1 MSPVTRDFVL
11 VHGAWHGAWA
21 WDHLRPVL
29 EREGHRT
36 LAVELPSEDVNA
48 DASAYARAIAHAVDE
63 AGWTRPIV
71 VGHSMSGVALPL
83 VPDLIDVGHLVFLG
97 ALVPAP
103 GERMLDVFRHEGV
116 RGDTGAHVEEDADR
130 RSWWTSY
137 EGASEILYHDV
148 QPPRA
153 RAAFERLR
161 PQARAPF
168 AQACPLE
175 RFPDVPTSYVLM
187 REDRMILPS
196 WSRAAAP
203 ARLGVEP
210 VELPGGHSPMLAD
223 PGRLAAVLVDLSR

>member
-1 MSPVTRDFVL
+1 MPPVSCDFVL

-29 EREGHRT
+29 EHAGHRT
-36 LAVELPSEDVNA
+36 LAVELPCDDADA
-48 DASAYARAIAHAVDE
+48 DASAYARAIAQAVDE
-63 AGWTRPIV
+63 AGWSRPTI

-83 VPDLIDVGHLVFLG
+83 VPDLVDVGQLLFLG
-97 ALVPAP
+97 ALIPAP
-103 GERMLDVFRHEGV
+103 GERMLDVFRREGV
-116 RGDTGAHVEEDADR
+116 RGDTGAHIDEDADGR
-130 RSWWTSY
+130 TWWASW
-137 EGASEILYHDV
+137 EGAFEIFYHDV
-148 QPPRA
+148 EPSRA

-168 AQACPLE
+168 AETCPLE

-187 REDRMILPS
+187 REDRMILPT
-196 WSRAAAP
+196 WSREAAP

-223 PGRLAAVLVDLSR
+223 PGRLAALLVGLSR